1 MKSDNKIKSKTKI
14 IKMVQESLN
23 MNIMVSDDRFI
34 LKDNYPMVQ
43 IKDKFLTNF
52 ITQVIKGA
60 SFY

>member
-1 MKSDNKIKSKTKI
+1 
-14 IKMVQESLN
+14 MVQKSLN